1 MIVHTIVAI
10 IMEKATTI
18 EIIIL
23 IKIKNAY
30 QNQILFATT
39 IEITSTSEIIHF
51 NSGKECIF
59 KSNIGLNHS

>member
-23 IKIKNAY
+23 IKVKNAY
-30 QNQILFATT
+30 QN
-39 IEITSTSEIIHF
+39 
-51 NSGKECIF
+51 
-59 KSNIGLNHS
+59 